1 MSIWN
6 ISPVDTKVLLGG
18 VIEVVG
24 FSDGT
29 YISIEKVNQP
39 FSSTR
44 AMDGTIVRTH
54 HYDRQFTI
62 KLTLAQ
68 SSITNDILTKLWQ
81 IDELTKAA
89 QIPILFKDNLGS
101 SLFFGTT
108 CWVNG
113 IPPISYSNS
122 MEIREWSLDCSN
134 GYINIGSNS
143 NDTNIAE
150 DVVNMIISAS
160 PSLIGLI

>member
-6 ISPVDTKVLLGG
+6 ISPEDTKVLLGG
-18 VIEVVG
+18 IYEVVG

-29 YISIEKVNQP
+29 YVSIEKVNQP

-54 HYDRQFTI
+54 HYDRQYII

-68 SSITNDILTKLWQ
+68 SSVTNDILTKLWQ
-81 IDELTKAA
+81 VDELTKAA
-89 QIPILFKDNLGS
+89 QIPVLFKDNLGS
-101 SLFFGTT
+101 TLFFGTT

-113 IPPISYSNS
+113 IPPVTYSNS
-122 MEIREWSLDCSN
+122 VEVREWTLDCSD

-143 NDTNIAE
+143 SDTNISE
-150 DVVNMIISAS
+150 DVINILISAA
-160 PSLIGLI
+160 PLLEGLI